1 MNWEDILR
9 ELKYKAVRSS
19 GPGGQHVNK
28 VSTKV
33 EVSFDIAGSK
43 FLNPDQKEL
52 LLNRLGSRL
61 NSEGL
66 LKLYASSSRSQLK
79 NKKQVTQKLIDLLQE
94 QLRIVAPRKK
104 STIPKQVI
112 EKRLKIKKMQ
122 ALKKYH
128 RRPPDL

>member
-33 EVSFDIAGSK
+33 EVSFNIAASK

>member
-33 EVSFDIAGSK
+33 EVSFDIAASK

>member
-1 MNWEDILR
+1 MNLEGILR

-28 VSTKV
+28 VATKV

-43 FLNPDQKEL
+43 SLEDDQKQL
-52 LLNRLGSRL
+52 LLSRL
-61 NSEGL
+61 QSRLTSEGV

-79 NKKQVTQKLIDLLQE
+79 NKKQVTQKLIDLLQNN
-94 QLRIVAPRKK
+94 LRVAPPRKK

-112 EKRLKIKKMQ
+112 EKRLKVKKIQ

-128 RRPPDL
+128 RRPPDF

>member
-94 QLRIVAPRKK
+94 QLRVVAPRKK
-104 STIPKQVI
+104 ILFQN
-112 EKRLKIKKMQ
+112 R
-122 ALKKYH
+122 
-128 RRPPDL
+128 

>member
-1 MNWEDILR
+1 MNLEGILR

-28 VSTKV
+28 VATKV

-43 FLNPDQKEL
+43 SLEDDQKQL
-52 LLNRLGSRL
+52 LLSRL
-61 NSEGL
+61 QSRLTSEGV

-79 NKKQVTQKLIDLLQE
+79 NKKQVTQKLIDLLQNN
-94 QLRIVAPRKK
+94 LRVAPPRKK

-112 EKRLKIKKMQ
+112 
-122 ALKKYH
+122 
-128 RRPPDL
+128 